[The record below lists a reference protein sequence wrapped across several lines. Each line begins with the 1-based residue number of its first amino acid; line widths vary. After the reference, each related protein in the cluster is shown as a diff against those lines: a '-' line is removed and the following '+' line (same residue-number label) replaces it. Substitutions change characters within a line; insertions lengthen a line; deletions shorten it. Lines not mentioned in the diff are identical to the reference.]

1 MGQPQKP
8 TEIKK
13 KKFAGGKISFILQS
27 KVSQVQIIRSINK
40 SYMNMRSWSNF

>member
-8 TEIKK
+8 TEIK